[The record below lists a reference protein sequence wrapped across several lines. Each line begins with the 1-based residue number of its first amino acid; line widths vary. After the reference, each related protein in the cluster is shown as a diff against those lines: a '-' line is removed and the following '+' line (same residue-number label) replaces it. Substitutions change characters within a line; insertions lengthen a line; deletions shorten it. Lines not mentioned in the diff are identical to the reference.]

1 MLGVYATK
9 FGNYQFTKVGQLTPR
24 DAKEGAKI
32 ILKFL
37 FVTRK
42 RVFKKNQRAI
52 RKEEKKR
59 ESLIF
64 DFGCI
69 GCQSMP
75 QHLLNINLQNMV
87 CRLQETLV
95 KEKNFFW
102 SYTYMLYMFSK
113 SKAIFNKK
121 RALRH
126 RKICQKWLTFEFG
139 CTGWKSTA
147 QNLVIIDLPNL
158 FGWL

>member
-1 MLGVYATK
+1 MLGAYATK
-9 FGNYQFTKVGQLTPR
+9 FGNYQFTTVGQLTPR
-24 DAKEGAKI
+24 DPKEGAKI

-75 QHLLNINLQNMV
+75 QHLLNINLPSMV

-95 KEKNFFW
+95 KE
-102 SYTYMLYMFSK
+102 
-113 SKAIFNKK
+113 
-121 RALRH
+121 
-126 RKICQKWLTFEFG
+126 
-139 CTGWKSTA
+139 
-147 QNLVIIDLPNL
+147 QNS
-158 FGWL
+158 F